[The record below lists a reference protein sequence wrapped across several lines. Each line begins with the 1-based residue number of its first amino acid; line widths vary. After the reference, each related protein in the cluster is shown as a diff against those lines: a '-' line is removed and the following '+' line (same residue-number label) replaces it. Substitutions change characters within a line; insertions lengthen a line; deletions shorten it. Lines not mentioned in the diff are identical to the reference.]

1 MNSKKFL
8 LVIPLVSAMV
18 LAIAIG
24 VMAFSSSRAAAG
36 DFAVLNQEED
46 NEQPGPWMGGF
57 GGMRAFGHG
66 GRFGL
71 GTGFDY
77 DAYIADELGVTVAE
91 LQAARQAADEAA
103 LEQAVEEGLLTGE
116 QAELILAGQAL
127 KQYIDPLEILSE
139 ALGIDAADIE
149 AARQA
154 GEPLHELFGDMEPEE
169 IRDAMQTAYENAV
182 EQAIADGVI
191 TATQA
196 EQLQES
202 GFPGRLPGKHRG
214 GFHGQGGFPIPDGA
228 PDTGSEG

>member
-8 LVIPLVSAMV
+8 LVIPVVSALV
-18 LAIAIG
+18 LAAAVG
-24 VMAFSSSRAAAG
+24 VMAFSSSRAATG
-36 DFAVLNQEED
+36 EFAVLNQEED
-46 NEQPGPWMGGF
+46 NDQPGPWMGGF

-91 LQAARQAADEAA
+91 LQAARQAAHEAA
-103 LEQAVEEGLLTGE
+103 LEQAVEEGLLTEE
-116 QAELILAGQAL
+116 QAALILAGQAL

-139 ALGIDAADIE
+139 ALGIDAAEIE
-149 AARQA
+149 AAREA
-154 GEPLHELFGDMEPEE
+154 GEPLHELFGDMEAEE
-169 IRDAMQTAYENAV
+169 IREAMQAAYQTTV

-191 TATQA
+191 TASQA
-196 EQLQES
+196 AQLQEK

-214 GFHGQGGFPIPDGA
+214 SFHGQGGFTIPEGA
-228 PDTGSEG
+228 PDSGSEG